1 MSIDTTHLWSSN
13 HPGNFWLCQPEPSNE
28 AWQRA
33 IDAALPALQL
43 LLPERD
49 VDAILVQTLGEGR
62 FGPDHWT
69 LSFPKRV
76 YYFVKPLLPRR
87 LTRLMRRLYRSAPQS
102 GEESRWPIEPRY
114 AAFIWQVLAGIAR
127 QGSGHEF
134 LIKSLWPEGRRFALV
149 LTHDVESKVG
159 LEYVR
164 HIADLEESLGFRSS
178 FNFVPEDYPFDDEL
192 IAELRRRGFEVGIH
206 GLKHDGRL
214 FDSRRGF
221 EKRAVK
227 INAYLKR
234 VNASGFRA
242 PLTIRNPEWMQS
254 LDLAYDLSFFD
265 TDPFEPIPGGVMSI
279 WPFFIG
285 RFVELPYTL
294 VQDYTL
300 TDVLKED
307 SPRLWLEKVQFIR
320 EHCGMALVNSHPDY
334 LRDPSR
340 LDVYSR
346 FLKAM
351 REEKDAWNA
360 LPCEVA
366 GWWKARP
373 ASHDMTAVTLEE
385 DGLVLSPLGGEAAMP
400 SYHVSLEQ
408 ADPARQPAP
417 PVPA

>member
-1 MSIDTTHLWSSN
+1 MNTNLWSSN
-13 HPGNFWLCQPEPSNE
+13 HPRNFLLCQPEPSDE
-28 AWQRA
+28 VWQRA
-33 IDAALPALQL
+33 IDAAWPALE
-43 LLPERD
+43 LPLPQRD
-49 VDAILVQTLGEGR
+49 IDAVLAQTLGEGR
-62 FGPDHWT
+62 FGLDHWT

-76 YYFVKPLLPRR
+76 YYLVKPLLPRR
-87 LTRLMRRLYRSAPQS
+87 LTRLLRRAYRPAPQS
-102 GEESRWPIEPRY
+102 GEDIRWPIEPRY
-114 AAFIWQVLAGIAR
+114 AAFVWQVLAGIAR
-127 QGSGHEF
+127 QSPGRRLS
-134 LIKSLWPEGRRFALV
+134 IKSLWPEARRFALV
-149 LTHDVESKVG
+149 LTHDVESKIG
-159 LEYVR
+159 LAYVR
-164 HIADLEESLGFRSS
+164 HVADLEESLGFRSS
-178 FNFVPEDYPFDDEL
+178 FNFVPADYPFDDAL
-192 IAELRRRGFEVGIH
+192 VDELRRRGFEVGIH

-307 SPRLWLEKVQFIR
+307 SPRLWLEKVEFIR
-320 EHCGMALVNSHPDY
+320 EHCGMALVNSHPVY
-334 LRDPSR
+334 LREPSR

-346 FLKAM
+346 FLRAM
-351 REEKDAWNA
+351 CEDKEAWNA

-373 ASHDMTAVTLEE
+373 ASQDLTAVTLEE
-385 DGLVLSPLGGEAAMP
+385 DGLVLSPLHDQAAVA

-408 ADPARQPAP
+408 PGHTLQPAP
-417 PVPA
+417 AIPA